1 MDETPRAV
9 APPAPVDTHPP
20 VPTTWPRSVQLALGL
35 LLTAGIFFTLG
46 RWSSGPVASP
56 LLLIPHQANG
66 PRLDL
71 NRATKAELRLLPG
84 LGDTLAQRIVDARM
98 QHGVFQRV
106 DDLGRVP
113 GIGPKTLERLRPWII
128 VLADDVDD
136 EMPATSKAAPGM
148 AGGPKLVASA
158 SRKEEQ
164 LAGPINVNKADAAEL
179 MKLPGIGA
187 KLSQRIV
194 DERAR
199 RAYQTIDELR
209 RVPGIGAKTLDKL
222 RPYVTVK

>member
-1 MDETPRAV
+1 MDETPRPV
-9 APPAPVDTHPP
+9 AASAPVEAHASAPSA
-20 VPTTWPRSVQLALGL
+20 WPRSVQLALGL

-56 LLLIPHQANG
+56 QLSSPHQPSG

-84 LGDTLAQRIVDARM
+84 LGDTLAQRIVDHRA
-98 QHGVFQRV
+98 QHGAFARV
-106 DDLGRVP
+106 DDLGRVS
-113 GIGPKTLERLRPWII
+113 GVGPKTLERLRPWMI
-128 VLADDVDD
+128 VLDDDFDD
-136 EMPATSKAAPGM
+136 DMPATSKA
-148 AGGPKLVASA
+148 VAVMTPSAKPAA
-158 SRKEEQ
+158 SRKEQ
-164 LAGPINVNKADAAEL
+164 HLTAAINVNRADAAEL

-199 RAYQTIDELR
+199 GAFQSVDELR
-209 RVPGIGAKTLDKL
+209 RVAGIGAKTLDKL
-222 RPYVTVK
+222 RPHVVVK